1 MTDRCTPPATVA
13 DLDHQAAARACATVH
28 HQGQSVRVAVAWID
42 TMHTR
47 AQRRAER
54 HPRGHRAA

>member
-1 MTDRCTPPATVA
+1 MTDRNTPLEPRA
-13 DLDHQAAARACATVH
+13 DLDHQAAARACATVRH
-28 HQGQSVRVAVAWID
+28 HGQSVRAASAWID
-42 TMHTR
+42 TMHAR